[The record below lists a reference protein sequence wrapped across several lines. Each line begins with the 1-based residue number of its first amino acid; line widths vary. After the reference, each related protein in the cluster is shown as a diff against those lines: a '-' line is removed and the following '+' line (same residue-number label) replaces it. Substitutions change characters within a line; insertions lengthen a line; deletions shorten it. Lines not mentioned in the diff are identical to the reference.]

1 MVPSNS
7 PNLLIGLAYGVFSSV
22 SLSSVFVFFSFNQ
35 NLEPKSREISIK
47 HFSQTFVKRNIISL
61 LEQNKRFLTI
71 FRDPSGVYRLGIDC
85 ACARARVAYSRHF
98 FPPNG
103 RDLVAQFVAI
113 NKKQKFKEGREGGHS
128 LYLARRWLQPRDG
141 GKTAAARSSK

>member
-1 MVPSNS
+1 M
-7 PNLLIGLAYGVFSSV
+7 AYFLVFLYRVSSFFSV
-22 SLSSVFVFFSFNQ
+22 SIRTLNRNHEKFQLNTFHK
-35 NLEPKSREISIK
+35 LL
-47 HFSQTFVKRNIISL
+47 FVKRNIISL

-103 RDLVAQFVAI
+103 RDLLAQFVAI